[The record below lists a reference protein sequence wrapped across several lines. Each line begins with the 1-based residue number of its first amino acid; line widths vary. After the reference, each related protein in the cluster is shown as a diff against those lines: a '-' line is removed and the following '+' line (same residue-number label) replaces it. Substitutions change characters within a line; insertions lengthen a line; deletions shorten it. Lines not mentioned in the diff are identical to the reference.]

1 MKALESW
8 DGNAFTPGRRTFER
22 MDPRTHLPGRS
33 CRGDAAPSDASCW
46 GARVL
51 AIVLTLLLVSSGV
64 GAAAEFPAFQ
74 TGDVETDRVVL
85 EAAVDENGD
94 ARWSIEYRVA
104 LDDQNTTEAFESL
117 QQDIEENTSDY
128 RGQFASR
135 MESTVAAAENA
146 TGRQMAVENVTVEAR
161 TSPLSGEYGIIR
173 YSFDWVGFAAVSDG
187 QIAAGDALA
196 GLFLDADTELTI
208 SWPDGY
214 VVNVAD
220 PDPDREGENSVTW
233 TGPHEFDVGQ
243 PQVVLRPEGG
253 TPPLGAIVGIVLF
266 AGAGVV
272 WYYRRQQA
280 ARAREASQ
288 GGAPAGAEPPPS
300 DAPTGDASGDTPA
313 DATTDSGDG
322 SAATAAGGDE
332 PVPADDTPEELLS
345 PEERVM
351 RLLER
356 NGGRMKQKAVTEELG
371 WSAARTSQVV
381 GDLRDAG
388 EVESFRLGREN
399 VLKFPDDEDDSPPSP
414 R

>member
-1 MKALESW
+1 
-8 DGNAFTPGRRTFER
+8 
-22 MDPRTHLPGRS
+22 MDPRTVFPGTS
-33 CRGDAAPSDASCW
+33 CRRDAAPSDTSCW
-46 GARVL
+46 GARVF
-51 AIVLTLLLVSSGV
+51 AVVLTVLLVSSGV
-64 GAAAEFPAFQ
+64 GAAAEFPALQ
-74 TGDVETDRVVL
+74 TGDVETDTVVL
-85 EAAVDENGD
+85 EAAVDEDGD

-117 QQDIEENTSDY
+117 QQDIERNTSDY

-146 TGRQMAVENVTVEAR
+146 TGREMAVENVTVEAQ
-161 TSPLSGEYGIIR
+161 TSPLSGEYGIVR
-173 YSFDWVGFAAVSDG
+173 YGFDWVAFAEVSDG

-208 SWPDGY
+208 SWPEGY
-214 VVNVAD
+214 VTNVVE
-220 PDPDREGENSVTW
+220 PEPDREGENSVTW
-233 TGPHEFDVGQ
+233 TGPREFDVGQ
-243 PQVVLRPEGG
+243 PRVVVRPAGG

-266 AGAGVV
+266 AAAGIV

-280 ARAREASQ
+280 ARAREASE
-288 GGAPAGAEPPPS
+288 GGAPGSGASGS
-300 DAPTGDASGDTPA
+300 DAPTDAEADSDGTPA
-313 DATTDSGDG
+313 AVGGAT
-322 SAATAAGGDE
+322 DE
-332 PVPADDTPEELLS
+332 PQAADDTSEELLS

-356 NGGRMKQKAVTEELG
+356 NGGRMKQKAVTEELD

-381 GDLRDAG
+381 SDLRDEG

-399 VLKFPDDEDDSPPSP
+399 VLKFPDDEDDPPPSG

>member
-1 MKALESW
+1 
-8 DGNAFTPGRRTFER
+8 

-33 CRGDAAPSDASCW
+33 CRGGAAPSDASCW
-46 GARVL
+46 RARVL

-117 QQDIEENTSDY
+117 QQDIEQNTSDY

-146 TGRQMAVENVTVEAR
+146 TGREMAVENVTVEAR

-173 YSFDWVGFAAVSDG
+173 YSFDWVGFAAVSEG

-214 VVNVAD
+214 VVNVVD
-220 PDPDREGENSVTW
+220 PEPDREGENSVTW
-233 TGPHEFDVGQ
+233 TGPASSTLASHRSCSV
-243 PQVVLRPEGG
+243 RK
-253 TPPLGAIVGIVLF
+253 
-266 AGAGVV
+266 AGP
-272 WYYRRQQA
+272 RRW
-280 ARAREASQ
+280 ARSSASCCSP
-288 GGAPAGAEPPPS
+288 APAS
-300 DAPTGDASGDTPA
+300 SGT
-313 DATTDSGDG
+313 
-322 SAATAAGGDE
+322 TAASRRRGLARRRRA
-332 PVPADDTPEELLS
+332 VPRSVP
-345 PEERVM
+345 
-351 RLLER
+351 
-356 NGGRMKQKAVTEELG
+356 
-371 WSAARTSQVV
+371 SQ
-381 GDLRDAG
+381 
-388 EVESFRLGREN
+388 
-399 VLKFPDDEDDSPPSP
+399 P